1 VTMSVGDLWVSI
13 HGPVCVRYAK
23 HYKFDLV
30 R

>member
-1 VTMSVGDLWVSI
+1 MTMSVGDLWVSI
-13 HGPVCVRYAK
+13 PGPVCVRYAK

>member
-1 VTMSVGDLWVSI
+1 VTMSVGDLWGSI